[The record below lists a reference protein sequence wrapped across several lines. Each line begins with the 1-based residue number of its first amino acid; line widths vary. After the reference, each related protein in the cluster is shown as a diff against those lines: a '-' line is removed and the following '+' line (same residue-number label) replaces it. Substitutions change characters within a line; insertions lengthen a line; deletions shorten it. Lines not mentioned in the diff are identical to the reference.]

1 MLDLGIDL
9 DVWPWVWLVTAVI
22 FALVELIFVGG
33 SFIILPWAISAFIAA
48 LLGFYDVPIEVQW
61 AVFVFGGAACFAVLF
76 RWAQGVTND
85 TVPTPGVGAGR
96 VLGLPGIVTIAI
108 DPHDTDRK
116 GRVTVDGEVWGAL
129 SAGENGI
136 AVGTR
141 VKVLSVQGTR
151 IVVEPAADAADG
163 ATVAGG
169 GGMT

>member
-9 DVWPWVWLVTAVI
+9 DVWPWVWLATAVV

-33 SFIILPWAISAFIAA
+33 SFIILPWAISAFVAA
-48 LLGFYDVPIEVQW
+48 LLGFYDVPIEAQW
-61 AVFVFGGAACFAVLF
+61 AVFVFGGAACFAVLL

-85 TVPTPGVGAGR
+85 SVPTPGVGAGR
-96 VLGLPGIVTIAI
+96 VLGLAGIVTIAI
-108 DPHDTDRK
+108 DPDDTDRK

-129 SAGENGI
+129 AAGDDGI

-151 IVVEPAADAADG
+151 IVVESAADAA
-163 ATVAGG
+163 TTPTIAGG
-169 GGMT
+169 GGVT